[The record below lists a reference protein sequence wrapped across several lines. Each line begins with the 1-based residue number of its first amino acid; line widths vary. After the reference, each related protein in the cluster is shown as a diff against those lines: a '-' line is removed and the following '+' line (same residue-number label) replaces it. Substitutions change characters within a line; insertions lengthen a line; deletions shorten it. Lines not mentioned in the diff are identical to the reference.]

1 MVIGDPE
8 VRGGT
13 QAFLMTL
20 AVLVVAWP
28 SAAVAATTST
38 RTVTSVSGVQIAQQ
52 LAGQLR
58 GVQLGSTGATVTLDV
73 AGRPSPIRVDFPG
86 AGGSADGQPSGL
98 LTLAAI
104 PVAGAAL
111 VRFLNFLTKL
121 GSR

>member
-1 MVIGDPE
+1 VG
-8 VRGGT
+8 RRA
-13 QAFLMTL
+13 QALLMTV
-20 AVLVVAWP
+20 AVLVVALP
-28 SAAVAATTST
+28 SAALATTTT

-73 AGRPSPIRVDFPG
+73 AGRLSPVRVDFPD
-86 AGGSADGQPSGL
+86 AGGSADGQPSGV

-111 VRFLNFLTKL
+111 VRFMDFLAKL

>member
-1 MVIGDPE
+1 VG
-8 VRGGT
+8 RRT